1 MLWLYCSGSGSVSGN
16 VLKRMSRHTVV
27 TLNSD
32 SRTCNAEAVHKWT
45 QTGTSDKCRKTV
57 RAVYTHVV
65 NVTGVTADAAW
76 TPPVI
81 RHPLVPLREH
91 SRPGWFLERRRTCRH
106 LQTTEDAGIAVNDL
120 ELPAGAVEL
129 DGTPESSTMPRVIL
143 KKRVQPAMESVGLK
157 WFPAYVADHSRHW
170 SRRFGAPMRYTFDE
184 SCSFIRWTISS
195 WSTYFCWYGSQIQ
208 EQYSSLGWTIAL
220 YDFSFNC
227 CGHLFRDRR
236 RNSYK

>member
-1 MLWLYCSGSGSVSGN
+1 LLWLYCSGSGSVSGN

-143 KKRVQPAMESVGLK
+143 KNVFNLPSSLWVWSGSQPMSLTIADTEVGGLVRR
-157 WFPAYVADHSRHW
+157 WGTLLTNLAALYAEPFPAGPRTFAGMD
-170 SRRFGAPMRYTFDE
+170 PRYR
-184 SCSFIRWTISS
+184 SNI
-195 WSTYFCWYGSQIQ
+195 
-208 EQYSSLGWTIAL
+208 LV
-220 YDFSFNC
+220 
-227 CGHLFRDRR
+227 
-236 RNSYK
+236 